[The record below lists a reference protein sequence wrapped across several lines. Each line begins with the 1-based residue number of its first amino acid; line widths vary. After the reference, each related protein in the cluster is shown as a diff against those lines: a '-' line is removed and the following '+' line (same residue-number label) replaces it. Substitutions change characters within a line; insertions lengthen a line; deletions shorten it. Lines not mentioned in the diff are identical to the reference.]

1 MSFVAGEAV
10 VLSVLLSVPWVWVL
24 LVREMLRQM
33 LLLYRCIQVL
43 CVLLKCAIAEGAGA
57 VCVYVDT
64 VGAVAMPISA
74 MAVIIV
80 SARNVAANALRV

>member
-57 VCVYVDT
+57 VCVC
-64 VGAVAMPISA
+64 M
-74 MAVIIV
+74 
-80 SARNVAANALRV
+80 